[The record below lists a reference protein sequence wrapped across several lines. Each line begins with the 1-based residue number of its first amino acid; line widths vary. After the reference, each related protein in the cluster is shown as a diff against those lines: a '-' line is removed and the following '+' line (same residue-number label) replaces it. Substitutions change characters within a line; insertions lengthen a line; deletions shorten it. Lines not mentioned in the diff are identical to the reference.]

1 MIRDSN
7 CGNYVILD
15 EEGNIITL
23 SREYYSLQ
31 FVNPSRNLTILCSFK
46 RDGVNE
52 GETYIALALYT
63 D

>member
-1 MIRDSN
+1 MIRDATN
-7 CGNYVILD
+7 NYVLLD

-31 FVNPSRNLTILCSFK
+31 YVNPSRNLTIMCTFK
-46 RDGVNE
+46 REGANE